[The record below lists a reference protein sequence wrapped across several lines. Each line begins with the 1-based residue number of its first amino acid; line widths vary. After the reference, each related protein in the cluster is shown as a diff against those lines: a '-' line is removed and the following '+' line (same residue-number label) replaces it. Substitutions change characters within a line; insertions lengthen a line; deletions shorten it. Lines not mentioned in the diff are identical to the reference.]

1 MKVVLNQD
9 IKGVGK
15 KLQTVEVSQGYARNF
30 LFPKNLATP
39 ADNKSLN
46 EAKTKIESQNFKK
59 KVEIEEATKLKE
71 KIEKDVLKFAIK
83 TGENGKL
90 FGSVTEKDI
99 AEKIKEKYLLEINK
113 KKIILK
119 DHIKLIGNYEVSIK
133 VYEGII
139 AKVKISVVEM

>member
-30 LFPKNLATP
+30 LFPKSLATP

>member
-30 LFPKNLATP
+30 LFPKNLAKP

-59 KVEIEEATKLKE
+59 KVEIEEANKLKE
-71 KIEKDVLKFAIK
+71 KIEKEILKFVIK

-90 FGSVTEKDI
+90 FGSITEKDI
-99 AEKIKEKYLLEINK
+99 AEKIKEKYLVEINK

-119 DHIKLIGNYEVSIK
+119 DHIKQIGGYEVSIK
-133 VYEGII
+133 IYEGIV
-139 AKVKISVVEM
+139 AKVKINIVEM